1 MPALSAYGE
10 ILTPRPEILEP
21 ALLLDVVDLSP
32 VSGTPKKRGPAAAVP
47 GREALTDPERFF
59 DLTYPTAEI
68 KQTLEALS
76 TRHRRPVEVPGTI
89 LLAGR
94 YGLGKSHV
102 LLVARHVP
110 LRSYRGDSSHH
121 RGDSSYHHGES
132 SYHRGDSSYQ
142 RPRY

>member
-102 LLVARHVP
+102 LLVARHALTHTAAASAWPERWGLAELVLP
-110 LRSYRGDSSHH
+110 EVS
-121 RGDSSYHHGES
+121 E
-132 SYHRGDSSYQ
+132 
-142 RPRY
+142 PT